1 MILIADSGSTKTDWR
16 IIYKDSPDILAF
28 TGTGINPYYTDK
40 ESLIR
45 QVQTEVQEHLPGK
58 PDKVFFYGAGCA
70 TDIGIASVKAMLNE
84 IFETEEIEVASD
96 LLGAAR
102 ALCGKDAGI
111 ACIIGTGSNS
121 CVYDGNAITDHI
133 PPLGYILGD
142 EGSGSY
148 LGKRLIADYY
158 KRIMPVEI
166 KEKFQAAYTPD
177 LDTIYENLFRRPYP
191 NRYLANFAQ
200 FVILNANDAYC
211 NDLVYDGFLEFF
223 ERNIKKYPDYKNYPL
238 YFTGS
243 LAYFFKPILKELCQS
258 SGLVLRN
265 IQQHPAD
272 GLALYHKNF

>member
-16 IIYKDSPDILAF
+16 IVQKDSREIVAF

-40 ESLIR
+40 ETLIR
-45 QVQTEVQEHLPGK
+45 QVKLEVHGNIPGE
-58 PDKVFFYGAGCA
+58 PEKVFFYGAGCA
-70 TDIGIASVKAMLNE
+70 TDAGIASVKAMLKE
-84 IFETEEIEVASD
+84 IFKTKDIEVESD

-102 ALCGKDAGI
+102 SLCGKEAGI

-121 CVYDGNAITDHI
+121 CVYDGNTITDHI

-158 KRIMPVEI
+158 KRIMPIEI
-166 KEKFQAAYTPD
+166 MEKFQTTYAPD
-177 LDTIYENLFRRPYP
+177 LDTVYENLFRRPYP

-200 FVILNANDAYC
+200 FIIQNADDAYC

-223 ERNIKKYPDYKNYPL
+223 ERNIKKYPNCKNYPL
-238 YFTGS
+238 FFTGS
-243 LAYFFKPILKELCQS
+243 MAYFFIPVLKDLCQT
-258 SGLVLRN
+258 SGMVLKKVER
-265 IQQHPAD
+265 HPAD